1 MLPPIYEAY
10 WAFKRNFWFVLAYF
24 RIV

>member
-1 MLPPIYEAY
+1 LPPIYEAY
-10 WAFKRNFWFVLAYF
+10 WAFKKNFWFVLAYF